1 MTQDDDKVLLKR
13 LLPFLILMGTKW
25 DDLPHPSYVLEK
37 YLTSIENPNAFA
49 MLDSKNMKKLQIY
62 LEYWKIDDLYRE
74 DEIESMN
81 KLAL

>member
-1 MTQDDDKVLLKR
+1 
-13 LLPFLILMGTKW
+13 
-25 DDLPHPSYVLEK
+25 
-37 YLTSIENPNAFA
+37 